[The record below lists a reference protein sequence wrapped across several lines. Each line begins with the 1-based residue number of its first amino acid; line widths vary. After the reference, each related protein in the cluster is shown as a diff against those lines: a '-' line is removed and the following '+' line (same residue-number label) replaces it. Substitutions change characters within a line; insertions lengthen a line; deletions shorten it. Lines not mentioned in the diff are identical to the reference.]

1 MGNYEEWY
9 IEEQNIK
16 KKYNKKDGWA
26 KIGLTVGVTIIVGS
40 LAAFTKIY
48 DKKVKLYTQEAT
60 IYNPNGETKKVIE
73 QVEEP
78 RTATLINVTSKWE
91 KVTDHYCQTT
101 KRYLVESNN
110 KIEMTEEELMEL
122 IKNENNPFE
131 KLFGAPVEQ
140 IIEEKKELTD
150 KDKEN
155 NFIKVSA
162 IKYDYDKNEYT
173 KIEQTRVN
181 TNDEGTIG
189 LITIGLLLAAGAG
202 GTMIGYYGKKINS
215 NAQEYRRELHAH
227 QPFSNDQ

>member
-1 MGNYEEWY
+1 MGNYEKWY
-9 IEEQNIK
+9 TETERIER
-16 KKYNKKDGWA
+16 KYNKKDGWA
-26 KIGLTVGVTIIVGS
+26 KIGLTVGVTIIIGS
-40 LAAFTKIY
+40 LTAFTKIY

-60 IYNPNGETKKVIE
+60 IYNPNGEEKKVIE

-78 RTATLINVTSKWE
+78 RTATLISVTSKWE

-131 KLFGAPVEQ
+131 KLFGSPAEQ
-140 IIEEKKELTD
+140 IVEEKKELTD

-189 LITIGLLLAAGAG
+189 LITLGLLLASGAG
-202 GTMIGYYGKKINS
+202 GAVVGYYGKTLSTNQD
-215 NAQEYRRELHAH
+215 NYRRELN
-227 QPFSNDQ
+227 QTFSNDQ

>member
-1 MGNYEEWY
+1 MGNYEKWY
-9 IEEQNIK
+9 TETERIER
-16 KKYNKKDGWA
+16 KYNKKDGWA
-26 KIGLTVGVTIIVGS
+26 KIGLTVGVTIIIGS
-40 LAAFTKIY
+40 LTAFTKIY

-60 IYNPNGETKKVIE
+60 IYSPNGEEKKVIE

-78 RTATLINVTSKWE
+78 KTATLINVTSKWE

-131 KLFGAPVEQ
+131 KLFGSPAEQ
-140 IIEEKKELTD
+140 IVEEKKELTD

-155 NFIKVSA
+155 DFATVSA
-162 IKYDYDKNEYT
+162 IKYDYDKNKYT
-173 KIEQTRVN
+173 TIEQTRIN

-189 LITIGLLLAAGAG
+189 LITIALLLASGAG
-202 GTMIGYYGKKINS
+202 GAVVGYYGKTLSTNQD
-215 NAQEYRRELHAH
+215 NYRRELNKT
-227 QPFSNDQ
+227 FSNDQ

>member
-1 MGNYEEWY
+1 MGNYEKWY
-9 IEEQNIK
+9 TETERIER
-16 KKYNKKDGWA
+16 KYNKKDGWA
-26 KIGLTVGVTIIVGS
+26 KVGLTVGVTIIVGS
-40 LAAFTKIY
+40 LTAFTKIY

-60 IYNPNGETKKVIE
+60 IYSPNGEKKKVIE

-131 KLFGAPVEQ
+131 KLFGSPVEQ
-140 IIEEKKELTD
+140 IVEEKKELTD

-189 LITIGLLLAAGAG
+189 LITLGLLLASGAG
-202 GTMIGYYGKKINS
+202 GAVVGYYGKTLSTNQD
-215 NAQEYRRELHAH
+215 NYRRELDKT
-227 QPFSNDQ
+227 FSNDQ